1 MIRTSLLLG
10 VLLAGTAV
18 PAAAQGDIR
27 PGQSARGE
35 LSSADPMLDDD
46 THYDVWR
53 FRGQAGHVYAVTLRS
68 DDFDAYLAV
77 GSSAGASC
85 DDCETDDDG
94 GGDTDSRVEFR
105 APSSGGYEIRANSLS
120 GGETGAY
127 TLELEDLGEGGG
139 DGADMEADVAATPIQ
154 AGPAVQGEL
163 SDDDAQAE
171 DESFYDLYVYRGR
184 AGEAIT
190 ISMSSED
197 FDAYLAVGRMVDGEL
212 EVLESNDDGP
222 AGTDSFIRVTLP
234 EDGEYLIRAN
244 SLSGGET
251 GAYTLRLTRG

>member
-27 PGQSARGE
+27 PGQSVRGE
-35 LSSADPMLDDD
+35 LSSKDPTLDDD

-53 FRGQAGHVYAVTLRS
+53 FHGQAGHVYAVTLRS

-94 GGDTDSRVEFR
+94 GGGTDSRVEFR
-105 APSSGGYEIRANSLS
+105 VTSSGGYEIRANSLS

-127 TLELEDLGEGGG
+127 TLELEDLGER
-139 DGADMEADVAATPIQ
+139 DGPDMEVDVEATPIQ
-154 AGPAVQGEL
+154 AGPAVRGEL
-163 SDDDAQAE
+163 TEDDAQA
-171 DESFYDLYVYRGR
+171 DDDSYYDLYVYRGR

-190 ISMSSED
+190 ISLSSED
-197 FDAYLAVGRMVDGEL
+197 FDAYLAVGRLVDGEI
-212 EVLESNDDGP
+212 EVLETNDDGP
-222 AGTDSFIRVTLP
+222 AGTDSFIRLTLP
-234 EDGEYLIRAN
+234 DDGEYLIRAN
-244 SLSGGET
+244 SLSAGET
-251 GAYTLRLTRG
+251 GVYTLRLTRG

>member
-27 PGQSARGE
+27 PGQSVQGE

-77 GSSAGASC
+77 GSTAGASC

-94 GGDTDSRVEFR
+94 GGGTDSRVEFR

-127 TLELEDLGEGGG
+127 TLELEDLGER
-139 DGADMEADVAATPIQ
+139 DGPDVETDITATPIE
-154 AGPAVQGEL
+154 AGPAVRGEL
-163 SDDDAQAE
+163 TEDDARADDD
-171 DESFYDLYVYRGR
+171 SFYDMYVYRGS
-184 AGEAIT
+184 AGEAVT
-190 ISMSSED
+190 ISLSSED
-197 FDAYLAVGRMVDGEL
+197 FDAYLAVGRVVDGEV
-212 EVLESNDDGP
+212 EVLETNDDGP
-222 AGTDSFIRVTLP
+222 AGTDSFIRLTLP

-244 SLSGGET
+244 SLIGGET
-251 GAYTLRLTRG
+251 GTYTLRLTRG

>member
-27 PGQSARGE
+27 PGQSVRGE
-35 LSSADPMLDDD
+35 LSSKDPTLDDD

-53 FRGQAGHVYAVTLRS
+53 FHGQAGHVYAVTLRS

-94 GGDTDSRVEFR
+94 GGGTDSRVEFR
-105 APSSGGYEIRANSLS
+105 VASSGGYEIRANSLS

-127 TLELEDLGEGGG
+127 TLELEDLGER
-139 DGADMEADVAATPIQ
+139 DGPDMEVDVEATPIQ
-154 AGPAVQGEL
+154 AGPAVRGEL
-163 SDDDAQAE
+163 TEDDAQA
-171 DESFYDLYVYRGR
+171 DDDSYYDLYVYRGR

-190 ISMSSED
+190 ISLSSED
-197 FDAYLAVGRMVDGEL
+197 FDAYLAVGRLVDGEI
-212 EVLESNDDGP
+212 EVLETNDDGP
-222 AGTDSFIRVTLP
+222 AGTDSFIRLTLP
-234 EDGEYLIRAN
+234 DDGEYLIRAN
-244 SLSGGET
+244 SLSAGET

>member
-10 VLLAGTAV
+10 VLLAVSAV
-18 PAAAQGDIR
+18 PAAAQGNIR
-27 PGQSARGE
+27 PGQSVSGE
-35 LSSADPMLDDD
+35 LSSEDPTLDDD

-77 GSSAGASC
+77 GSSAEAGC

-94 GGDTDSRVEFR
+94 GGGTDSRVEFR
-105 APSSGGYEIRANSLS
+105 APSSGGYEIRANSLMD
-120 GGETGAY
+120 GETGAY
-127 TLELEDLGEGGG
+127 TLELEDLGEREA
-139 DGADMEADVAATPIQ
+139 DGPDVEADVSATPIQ
-154 AGPAVQGEL
+154 AGPAVRGEL
-163 SDDDAQAE
+163 TEDDAQAE
-171 DESFYDLYVYRGR
+171 DDSYYDLYVYRGR

-190 ISMSSED
+190 ISLSSED
-197 FDAYLAVGRMVDGEL
+197 FDAYLAVGRLVDGEI
-212 EVLESNDDGP
+212 EELESNDDGP
-222 AGTDSFIRVTLP
+222 AGTDSFIRITLP

-251 GAYTLRLTRG
+251 GTYTLRLTRG